1 MIKMEK
7 VFHTLNTH
15 MEKSVA
21 GGRHTLAAL
30 GY

>member
-7 VFHTLNTH
+7 VFHALNTH
-15 MEKSVA
+15 MEQSVA
-21 GGRHTLAAL
+21 GGRHILAAL